1 MDRSI
6 GLWSILALLA
16 GGSAPMAANADHP
29 VADRATAAVTPLDL
43 TPLDLTTVDHAVADP
58 GQSLASP
65 PDVIAEAGVVPVSV
79 PLDDGNY
86 VPVVIEAS
94 RHFAKIAQLVTPS
107 LVHIQSH
114 RTGRRG
120 GTIEETG
127 SGVLMKLAGSE
138 DVFAVTNQHV
148 VAGAKL
154 PDITIK
160 LYDGRIIRPYDKR
173 EDLDTDVAVLKVRG
187 ERLQAASW
195 GDSNALGIGHWVL
208 AMGSP
213 FGLSKSVTFGIIS
226 AKGRRALN
234 LGSGRDVLNQDF
246 LQTDAAINPG
256 NSGGPLIDMHG
267 HIVGINTAIA
277 SSSGGNEGIGFS
289 IPSNLVQQVVRQLV
303 TSGRVQRAYLGV
315 RLDEDFNAEKARKY
329 SLDRSRGARVVR
341 VLPKSPAAAAGLRP
355 DDIILSFDGRDI
367 EDESHLIHLV
377 SLTEV
382 NRTVRL
388 LIIRGGQRTTVM
400 VRLVDRTQ
408 LDSQSKLPRERRQT
422 TSEGAIQNAGLSLHR
437 VDEQLAPQLG
447 LSASAR
453 GLAVMS
459 LPSYASASA
468 GLRLYDCIIE
478 VARTPVVDVEDFSD
492 IVARHA
498 ADGPLLLKVRRLE
511 DGTPT
516 DRLILWEPRVGVQP
530 SGCESPFAGR
540 AALAR

>member
-1 MDRSI
+1 MDRPI
-6 GLWSILALLA
+6 GSWGVLALLA
-16 GGSAPMAANADHP
+16 GGFVPILANAGS
-29 VADRATAAVTPLDL
+29 VAAERVTEDVVTLDVTTAE
-43 TPLDLTTVDHAVADP
+43 AVAGP
-58 GQSLASP
+58 RELLAPRS
-65 PDVIAEAGVVPVSV
+65 DAIADGTVVPVSV
-79 PLDDGNY
+79 PLDEGNY
-86 VPVVIEAS
+86 LPVVIEAS
-94 RHFAKIAQLVTPS
+94 RHFAKIAHRVTPS

-127 SGVLMKLAGSE
+127 SGVLMRLSGRD

-148 VAGAKL
+148 IAGAKL
-154 PDITIK
+154 TDISIK

-187 ERLQAASW
+187 ERLQTASW
-195 GDSNALGIGHWVL
+195 GDSDTLDIGHWVL

-267 HIVGINTAIA
+267 RIVGINTAIA

-377 SLTEV
+377 SLSEV

-388 LIIRGGQRTTVM
+388 SIIRGGKRMTVM

-408 LDSQSKLPRERRQT
+408 LNSQSALPRGRRLPL
-422 TSEGAIQNAGLSLHR
+422 SEETIRNVGLSLHR

-447 LSASAR
+447 LGESAR
-453 GLAVMS
+453 GLVVMS
-459 LPSYASASA
+459 LPPHAPEGA

-478 VARTPVVDVEDFSD
+478 VARTPVADVEDFSD
-492 IVARHA
+492 IVSHQE

-511 DGTPT
+511 GGKPT
-516 DRLILWEPRVGVQP
+516 DRLILWEPT
-530 SGCESPFAGR
+530 EME
-540 AALAR
+540 